1 MKSNLRFQRKF
12 VPVNRFNQRGVAAVE
27 FALIAA
33 VFFTLLIGI
42 MEFSR
47 VLYYWN
53 TATEATRLG
62 ARLAVVC
69 DQDAAAIKTKMQTM
83 LGILNSSN
91 ISVQYIDKDGNSC
104 DLHSCRSVTVSITGL
119 TVSTLVPLIPLSIAM
134 PPFSTTLPRESL
146 SSDINPDKPNPDNR
160 NHDCD

>member
-1 MKSNLRFQRKF
+1 MKSNLRSQRKF
-12 VPVNRFNQRGVAAVE
+12 VPANRFKQRGVAAVE
-27 FALIAA
+27 FALIATML
-33 VFFTLLIGI
+33 FTLLIGI

-62 ARLAVVC
+62 ARLAIVC
-69 DQDAAAIKTKMQTM
+69 DQDATAVKTKMQTM

-91 ISVQYIDKDGNSC
+91 VSVEYIDKDGNSC
-104 DLHSCRSVTVSITGL
+104 DPDSCRSVTVSISGL
-119 TVSTLVPLIPLSIAM
+119 TVSTLIPLIPLNIEM

-146 SSDINPDKPNPDNR
+146 DSTNPD
-160 NHDCD
+160 CA